1 MRYSFIITISLLL
14 ILVSCRKDFDTIPN
28 SGKLEFS
35 KTTVYL
41 DTVFSNISSST
52 YQLKVYNKSNNDI
65 NIPSIGLKKGNN
77 SKYRILVDG
86 KIGVDSDNNGFGD
99 GKLFSNVEILANDSL
114 YIFIEATTDIA
125 NANPTDLLYTDEILF
140 DGGSSYEQKVNL
152 VTLIQDAVFLYPE
165 RYPKQNGGYTYEPL
179 PIGSNPPQ
187 NIYGFFLSDNDPLNG
202 NELVFTNAKPYV
214 IYGYAAVPPGKT
226 LVINPGA
233 RVHFHD
239 ASGIIVAKTGSIQ
252 VNGTTSTDPKL
263 LEKEVIFEGDR
274 LEPDFSEV
282 PGQWGTIYL
291 TNGSTNNSFT
301 NLTIKNASVG
311 ILIEGKDATTVQ
323 IKNTQIYN
331 SSNIG
336 ILTRNAKLNGENIV
350 INNAGQYALATT
362 LGGIYQFKH
371 CTFTNFWKGG
381 SRQSPAVLVDNTF
394 FDGTT
399 VFIADLQ
406 AKFYNSIIYGSNNI
420 ELGLNKNNGAL
431 FDFNIENCLIRFND
445 INNVFDNNA
454 TYAPIRNATNVLSNN
469 ANSNNP
475 QFRNIDKNNL
485 RIGLN
490 SPAKAK
496 GNTLYLVPNDADG
509 KLRTSPSN
517 PDLGAYEHLSD

>member
-1 MRYSFIITISLLL
+1 MRYSFIFIISILFL
-14 ILVSCRKDFDTIPN
+14 LVSCRKDFDTIPN

-65 NIPSIGLKKGNN
+65 NIPSIGLKKGNS

-86 KIGVDSDNNGFGD
+86 KTGVDTDNNGYGD

-114 YIFIEATTDIA
+114 YIFIEATVGIA

-140 DGGSSYEQKVNL
+140 DGGSSFEQKVNL

-165 RYPKQNGGYTYEPL
+165 RISNPNGGYTYENL
-179 PIGSNPPQ
+179 QIGSNPPQ
-187 NIYGFFLSDNDPLNG
+187 SIYGFFLNDNDPVNG

-226 LVINPGA
+226 LTINPGV

-239 ASGIIVAKTGSIQ
+239 SSGIIVANTGSIQ
-252 VNGTTSTDPKL
+252 VLGTTSTDPKK

-274 LEPDFSEV
+274 LEPDFSDV

-291 TNGSTNNSFT
+291 TNGSTNNIFN
-301 NLTIKNASVG
+301 NLTVKNASVG

-336 ILTRNAKLNGENIV
+336 ILTRNARLNGENVV
-350 INNAGQYALATT
+350 INNAGQYALATI
-362 LGGIYQFKH
+362 LGGVYQFKH
-371 CTFTNFWKGG
+371 CTFTNFWKAGA
-381 SRQSPAVLVDNTF
+381 RQSPAVLVDNTF
-394 FDGTT
+394 FDGETI
-399 VFIADLQ
+399 FIADMES
-406 AKFYNSIIYGSNNI
+406 KFYNTIIYGSNNI

-431 FDFNIENCLIRFND
+431 FNLNIENCLIRFND
-445 INNVFDNNA
+445 INNVFDNNPN
-454 TYAPIRNATNVLSNN
+454 YAPVRNATNILSNN
-469 ANSNNP
+469 SNQNNP
-475 QFRNIDKNNL
+475 LFKEVDKNNL

-490 SPAKAK
+490 SVAKAK
-496 GNTLYLVPNDADG
+496 GNGTYLVPNDADG
-509 KLRTSPSN
+509 KLRTSPAN
-517 PDLGAYEHLSD
+517 PDLGAYEHLLN